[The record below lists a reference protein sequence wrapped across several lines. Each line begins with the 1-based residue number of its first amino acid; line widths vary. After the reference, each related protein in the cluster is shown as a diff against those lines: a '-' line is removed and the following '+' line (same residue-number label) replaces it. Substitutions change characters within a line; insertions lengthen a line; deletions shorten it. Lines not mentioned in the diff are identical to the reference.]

1 MSARRVAVVALA
13 AGSVALT
20 ACGSDEQATRPPLV
34 VDGHPT
40 IVLQASKALSAPLAS
55 CTKDYAPAEVRLQ
68 TGDDTQITA
77 RLKKRTGDLVATD
90 GTTLLDELAGD
101 GVVEQPEAFAR
112 DELVLAVP
120 GSDAKVR
127 TLEDLTRGESG
138 ALIAI
143 GAASTALG
151 ASTNAMLE
159 RLEPVEREAVLARV
173 RTTEPDGPAL
183 VARLRNGTLDAAFVH
198 ASDVQSSAGDVR
210 AIPLP
215 AALEPGL
222 TYDAAVVKN
231 SPHAADAAALL
242 DDLQR
247 GTCAGALRAAGY
259 MAP

>member
-1 MSARRVAVVALA
+1 VSTRLVALVTLA

-20 ACGSDEQATRPPLV
+20 ACGSDDGPTRPPLV

-40 IVLQASKALSAPLAS
+40 IVLQASKALSKPLAS

-68 TGDDTQITA
+68 TGTDAQITA

-90 GTTLLDELAGD
+90 GTTLLEGLAGD

-112 DELVLAVP
+112 DQLVLAVP

-127 TLEDLTRGESG
+127 TLDDLTGGTSG
-138 ALIAI
+138 ALIAL
-143 GAASTALG
+143 GGPATALG

-159 RLEPVEREAVLARV
+159 RLQSTQREAVLARV
-173 RTTEPDGPAL
+173 RTTEPDGAAL
-183 VARLRNGTLDAAFVH
+183 VARLKAGTLDAAFVH
-198 ASDVQSSAGDVR
+198 ASDVQLAAGDVR

-215 AALEPGL
+215 ASLEPGL

-242 DDLQR
+242 DDLQS
-247 GTCAGALRAAGY
+247 GTCAAALLAAGY
-259 MAP
+259 QAP